1 MINPKLLLAGA
12 ILLVVAG
19 LSAAGGA
26 VVATWKADAD
36 HAAELRELGGQID
49 QLKDAKHQLEL
60 AIAEQ
65 NKGVAVAEAQTRAAQ
80 AAQEAAQQHATDLA
94 AFSKSRMD
102 KLDQALAD
110 LKDADAVLQ
119 RYWEMRK

>member
-1 MINPKLLLAGA
+1 MINSKLLLAGA

-26 VVATWKADAD
+26 VVATWRADAS
-36 HAAELRELGGQID
+36 HAAQRQELAGQID
-49 QLKDAKHQLEL
+49 QLKDEKHHLEL

-65 NKGVAVAEAQTRAAQ
+65 NKGVAVAEAQTQ
-80 AAQEAAQQHATDLA
+80 AAKDMQAQAQQHADDLA
-94 AFSKSRMD
+94 AFSRSRMD

-110 LKDADAVLQ
+110 LKDAGAVLQ